1 MENSSPTKTLLGFM
15 MKGVAGSNR
24 DIVCRDVVCISTDG
38 DSANRKLYAKELC
51 GGKFVAHPLSC

>member
-1 MENSSPTKTLLGFM
+1 M

-38 DSANRKLYAKELC
+38 DSANRKFYAKELC